1 VPSAG
6 PGAVSPDARPDPDP
20 GPLIGVADLAA
31 RLGSHRPPALLDV
44 RWRLGGPPGFESY
57 LAGHL
62 PGACFVDLD
71 QDLAGP
77 PGSGAGGRHPLP
89 SAGSFEAAM
98 RRAGLRIGQVAVVY
112 DDGDSTVAARMWWLL
127 RYFGHHQVAVLD
139 GGLRAWTAANLP
151 VTTDV
156 PRPDPGDFAAGVAGG
171 MPVLDDHGAAR
182 LARSG
187 FLLDARA
194 AERYRG
200 EVEPVDPAAGHI
212 PGAISAPAAGNVRPD
227 GVFLRPHE
235 LARRFAGLGLPAAA
249 DLATTPAA
257 SPSGAARIGAYCGS
271 GVTAAQEVLALE
283 LAGLP
288 AALYVG
294 SWSAWSAD
302 PSRPVATGPEPG

>member
-1 VPSAG
+1 VTSVSSKAG
-6 PGAVSPDARPDPDP
+6 PAGQVA
-20 GPLIGVADLAA
+20 GPLIGAAELAA
-31 RLGSHRPPALLDV
+31 WLGSDRPPKLLDV
-44 RWRLGGPPGFESY
+44 RWRLGGPPGVDSY

-77 PGSGAGGRHPLP
+77 PGSGHGGRHPLP
-89 SAGSFEAAM
+89 TAHVFEAAM
-98 RRAGLRIGQVAVVY
+98 RRAGLAGGQAAVAY
-112 DDGDSTVAARMWWLL
+112 DDGDSTVASRVWWLL
-127 RYFGHHQVAVLD
+127 RYFGHHQVVVLD
-139 GGLRAWTAANLP
+139 GGFRAWAAADLP

-156 PRPDPGDFAAGVAGG
+156 PSPEPGDFAAAGAGG
-171 MPVLDDHGAAR
+171 MPVLDDAAAAR

-187 FLLDARA
+187 SLLDARA

-212 PGAISAPAAGNVRPD
+212 PGAISAPATGNVRPD
-227 GVFLRPHE
+227 GVFLSPVE
-235 LARRFAGLGLPAAA
+235 LARRFAGLGLASAGLP
-249 DLATTPAA
+249 A
-257 SPSGAARIGAYCGS
+257 SPGEPRIGAYCGS

-294 SWSAWSAD
+294 SWSAWSSD
-302 PSRPVATGPEPG
+302 PSRPVATGQEPG